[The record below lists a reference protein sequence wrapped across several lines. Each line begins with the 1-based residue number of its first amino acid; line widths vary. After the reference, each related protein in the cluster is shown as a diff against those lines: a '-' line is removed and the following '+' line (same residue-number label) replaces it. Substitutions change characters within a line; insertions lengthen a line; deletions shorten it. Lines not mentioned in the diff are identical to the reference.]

1 VGSGYARISFSV
13 DIAYLQQVPFCVG
26 KDPPA
31 EGFDARWFRRIR
43 VKKNQSA
50 DAKKE
55 RKLKKYVPPALV
67 DYGNVTKI
75 TAAPKVIS
83 GTDNPGTSKNGSC
96 L

>member
-1 VGSGYARISFSV
+1 VGISYARISFSV
-13 DIAYLQQVPFCVG
+13 DIAYLQQVPFYVG

-31 EGFDARWFRRIR
+31 EDFGARWFRRIR

-50 DAKKE
+50 DTKKE
-55 RKLKKYVPPALV
+55 QKLKKYVPPALV

-75 TAAPKVIS
+75 TASPKTAS
-83 GTDNPGTSKNGSC
+83 GTDNPGTSKKGSC